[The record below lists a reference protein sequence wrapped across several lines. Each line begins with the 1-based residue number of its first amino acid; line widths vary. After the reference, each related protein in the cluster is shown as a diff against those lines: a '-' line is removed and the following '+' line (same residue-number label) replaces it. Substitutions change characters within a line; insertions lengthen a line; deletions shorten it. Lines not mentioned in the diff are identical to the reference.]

1 MLSHFAFCL
10 AYPVCKGCFFS
21 SLCSCKNQNLT
32 IWNNTSSVIQAV
44 FKHSASKC
52 CRLQY
57 FLLLGTYYSGEEGTV
72 FATSL
77 KPASCTI
84 HTLGFLFLKETKAL
98 KIQILFG
105 KKSQEQ
111 KQQFPSGWFA
121 WLLAA
126 TSPCPGIFFF
136 FFHNG
141 NLV

>member
-57 FLLLGTYYSGEEGTV
+57 FLLLGTYYSGEEGIV

-98 KIQILFG
+98 KIQILFE
-105 KKSQEQ
+105 KKVKNRSNSFLVDGLHGCLQL
-111 KQQFPSGWFA
+111 PVPA
-121 WLLAA
+121 LV
-126 TSPCPGIFFF
+126 FFF